1 MVDRDASV
9 ALLSAYR
16 NGIIH
21 FQKLLKTHLTEVEC
35 NYIKERLSA
44 CRAAVK
50 ALIGRETR

>member
-1 MVDRDASV
+1 MVDRDAGG

-21 FQKLLKTHLTEVEC
+21 FQKLLKTHLKEVEC
-35 NYIKERLSA
+35 NYIKERFSA

>member
-1 MVDRDASV
+1 MVDRDAGG